1 MQVMSEWLAEKKLD
15 RKLLGTLSANLAAV
29 EAWEEW
35 EADQVLMVL
44 ENLVAEVVGEPR
56 EAAAELDIL
65 EASDDEV
72 LIQSPMACKLK
83 SEQCIVSADLDA
95 CSPGGWQALQQGTLK
110 VLVLC
115 STSQADTLSGRDR
128 VTWSSRHWGC
138 LSWRSR
144 MRTGPCQTLLQQS
157 LLMRQLMKR
166 EPCPMA
172 TLTCWMPLWT
182 PAACHMAMTSWR
194 RWR

>member
-95 CSPGGWQALQQGTLK
+95 CSPGGPQMTLK
-110 VLVLC
+110 RAVFCFSVMRC
-115 STSQADTLSGRDR
+115 TMVQNPVTPHLS
-128 VTWSSRHWGC
+128 S
-138 LSWRSR
+138 
-144 MRTGPCQTLLQQS
+144 
-157 LLMRQLMKR
+157 
-166 EPCPMA
+166 
-172 TLTCWMPLWT
+172 
-182 PAACHMAMTSWR
+182 
-194 RWR
+194 